1 MTQIAHTRIPR
12 LESSKTYGVLG
23 LGKSGR
29 SAADFLLE
37 HGCGVILADDNS
49 EVFETTEVRLLLER
63 GALRSTGTNTLDYLV
78 VSPGVAPSH
87 HMIAGAHENCVIMSE
102 LELAYHHYTGRILS
116 VTGSDGKSTT
126 CALLAHVLNHAGY
139 DVTLTGNIGTPFTSV
154 VNGLDSDSL
163 AVVEV
168 SSYQLELTEVF
179 RSEVAAVLNLAPD
192 HLARHGSMDAY
203 AAAKARI
210 FSLQDSKGWQVINA
224 DQPELRN
231 LLPRETDRCMTFSLE
246 EPQRFGSWY
255 EDNELR
261 YQTPS
266 SDPVSIMPA
275 SDIRIIGRHNIANAL
290 AVIAL
295 TVPFEIEPSKLAS
308 GLSTF
313 PGLPHRL
320 ERIGSSNGI
329 LYINDSKATNS
340 HAAVNGLL
348 CFDAPMVVLMGGKDK
363 GLSFSELLPALKS
376 RARAIIAFGES
387 GPRIKRELGDEVT
400 TQLSYDLDEAL
411 YRAVLIA
418 QRGDIVILIP
428 ACSSFDQYGSFEERG
443 DHFRSLVTSLP
454 NFVTK

>member
-1 MTQIAHTRIPR
+1 
-12 LESSKTYGVLG
+12 
-23 LGKSGR
+23 
-29 SAADFLLE
+29 
-37 HGCGVILADDNS
+37 
-49 EVFETTEVRLLLER
+49 
-63 GALRSTGTNTLDYLV
+63 
-78 VSPGVAPSH
+78 
-87 HMIAGAHENCVIMSE
+87 MIAGAHENCLIMSE

-126 CALLAHVLNHAGY
+126 CALLAHVLKHAGY
-139 DVTLTGNIGTPFTSV
+139 DVALTGNIGTPFTSV

-179 RSEVAAVLNLAPD
+179 TSRVAAILNLAPD

-210 FSLQDSKGWQVINA
+210 FSLQDSNGWQVINA

-231 LLPRETDRCMTFSLE
+231 LLPRDTDRCMTFSLE
-246 EPQRFGSWY
+246 GPQRFGSWY
-255 EDNELR
+255 ENDELR

-275 SDIRIIGRHNIANAL
+275 SEIRIIGRHNIANAL

-295 TVPFEIEPSKLAS
+295 TVPFEIEPSKLAG

-340 HAAVNGLL
+340 HAAMNGLI
-348 CFDAPMVVLMGGKDK
+348 CFDVPLVVLMGGKDK
-363 GLSFSELLPALKS
+363 GLSFNELLPALKS

-387 GPRIKRELGDEVT
+387 GPRIKRELGSEVT
-400 TQLSYDLDEAL
+400 TQLSDDLDEAL

-418 QRGDIVILIP
+418 QRGDIVILSP